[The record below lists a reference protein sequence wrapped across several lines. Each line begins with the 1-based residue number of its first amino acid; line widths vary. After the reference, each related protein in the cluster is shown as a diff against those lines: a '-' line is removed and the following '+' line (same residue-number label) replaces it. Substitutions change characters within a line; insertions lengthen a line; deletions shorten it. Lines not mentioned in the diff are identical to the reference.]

1 MCIIARPLPRKRA
14 LARSITMALLLACL
28 VAATLV
34 SCASRGRVRP
44 AAEADAR
51 ASGSDSV
58 ERVPAAKLD
67 AARAAVYRAVALS
80 RSGDMEGAL
89 AAANA
94 ALESARDMGIV
105 SSALE
110 AKAWALM
117 LAGSRKDAADTLA
130 QAASIGA
137 PVGALRA
144 VLEFRLAA
152 ADGLVAARKRAES
165 LKLQAIGDR
174 ATLAMAVMLGDKDLR
189 DIRIDSPEAASEL
202 ATYLVGYHLAP
213 EAPAT
218 PVAAPTAAPSDSP
231 AATPAAS
238 AMSVGPVVVVSE
250 PESVGADE
258 ATLAVA
264 RLSCKDALVRRGRFR
279 VVDAESRKAAIDELE
294 LSLSGATAGDHDKAV
309 GQLFSAD
316 YVASG
321 SVVKTDAGWLVAFTL
336 ASAAD
341 GHIVASDFSVAQDH
355 AAIMTEAGRFAE
367 SLDGLASSPQD

>member
-1 MCIIARPLPRKRA
+1 MNARPLPRA
-14 LARSITMALLLACL
+14 LARSITRALLLACL
-28 VAATLV
+28 VAATLA

-44 AAEADAR
+44 ATEAGDK
-51 ASGSDSV
+51 ASVSDSV
-58 ERVPAAKLD
+58 ERVPATKLD
-67 AARAAVYRAVALS
+67 AARAAVYRAMVLS
-80 RSGDMEGAL
+80 RSGDMQGAL
-89 AAANA
+89 DAANV
-94 ALESARDMGIV
+94 ALESARDMGVI

-110 AKAWALM
+110 AKAWALL

-152 ADGLVAARKRAES
+152 ADGLAAARKRAES
-165 LKLQAIGDR
+165 FKLQSPGDR
-174 ATLAMAVMLGDKDLR
+174 AAIAMAVMLGDKDLR
-189 DIRIDSPEAASEL
+189 DVAIDSPEAASEL

-213 EAPAT
+213 EPAAAPAT
-218 PVAAPTAAPSDSP
+218 APATTTAA
-231 AATPAAS
+231 AS
-238 AMSVGPVVVVSE
+238 MSVGPVVVISE

-264 RLSCKDALVRRGRFR
+264 RLSCKDALVKRGRFR
-279 VVDAESRKAAIDELE
+279 VVDAESRKAAMDELE
-294 LSLSGATAGDHDKAV
+294 LSLSGATAGDKDKAV

-316 YVASG
+316 FVASG

-367 SLDGLASSPQD
+367 SLDGLASNPQD

>member
-1 MCIIARPLPRKRA
+1 MNARPLPRA

-28 VAATLV
+28 VAATLA

-213 EAPAT
+213 EPAAAPAT
-218 PVAAPTAAPSDSP
+218 TTAA
-231 AATPAAS
+231 AS
-238 AMSVGPVVVVSE
+238 MSVGPVVVISE

-264 RLSCKDALVRRGRFR
+264 RLSCKDALVKRGRFR
-279 VVDAESRKAAIDELE
+279 VVDAESRKAAMDELE
-294 LSLSGATAGDHDKAV
+294 LSLSGATAGDKDKAV

>member
-1 MCIIARPLPRKRA
+1 MCINARPLQRTRA

-28 VAATLV
+28 VAATLA

-152 ADGLVAARKRAES
+152 ADGLVAARKRADS

-202 ATYLVGYHLAP
+202 ATYLVGYRLAP
-213 EAPAT
+213 EPATAPA
-218 PVAAPTAAPSDSP
+218 AAPTAAP
-231 AATPAAS
+231 AATPAAT
-238 AMSVGPVVVVSE
+238 AIGPVVVISE

-279 VVDAESRKAAIDELE
+279 VVDAESRKAAMDELE
-294 LSLSGATAGDHDKAV
+294 LSLSGATAGDKDKAV

>member
-1 MCIIARPLPRKRA
+1 
-14 LARSITMALLLACL
+14 MALMMACL
-28 VAATLV
+28 VSATLA
-34 SCASRGRVRP
+34 SCASRGRTRP
-44 AAEADAR
+44 AFEAGAT
-51 ASGSDSV
+51 AAGSDSA
-58 ERVPAAKLD
+58 ERVPSTKLD
-67 AARAAVYRAVALS
+67 AARAAVYRAIALS
-80 RSGDMEGAL
+80 KSGDMDGAL

-94 ALESARDMGIV
+94 ALESARDMGVI

-110 AKAWALM
+110 AKAWALL

-152 ADGLVAARKRAES
+152 ADGMAAARKRAES
-165 LKLQAIGDR
+165 LKGQSIGDR
-174 ATLAMAVMLGDKDLR
+174 AAIAMAVMLGDKDLR
-189 DIRIDSPEAASEL
+189 DIKIDSPEAASEL
-202 ATYLVGYHLAP
+202 ATYLVGYRLAP
-213 EAPAT
+213 Q
-218 PVAAPTAAPSDSP
+218 PVAAPAPAAPSAALAATIP
-231 AATPAAS
+231 AA
-238 AMSVGPVVVVSE
+238 VGPVVVVSE

-264 RLSCKDALVRRGRFR
+264 RLSCKDALVKRGRFR

-294 LSLSGATAGDHDKAV
+294 LSLSGATAGDKDKAV

-316 YVASG
+316 FVASG

-341 GHIVASDFSVAQDH
+341 GHIIASDFSVAQDH

-367 SLDGLASSPQD
+367 SLDGLAAPHQE

>member
-1 MCIIARPLPRKRA
+1 MRRRGMCINARPLQRTRA

-28 VAATLV
+28 VAATLA

-152 ADGLVAARKRAES
+152 ADGLVAARKRADS

-202 ATYLVGYHLAP
+202 ATYLVGYRLAP
-213 EAPAT
+213 EPATAPA
-218 PVAAPTAAPSDSP
+218 AAPTAAP
-231 AATPAAS
+231 AATPAAT
-238 AMSVGPVVVVSE
+238 AVGPVVVISE

-279 VVDAESRKAAIDELE
+279 VVDAESRKAAMDELE
-294 LSLSGATAGDHDKAV
+294 LSLSGATAGDKDKAV

>member
-1 MCIIARPLPRKRA
+1 MNTRPLSCQRARA
-14 LARSITMALLLACL
+14 LARYITMALMMACL
-28 VAATLV
+28 VSATLA
-34 SCASRGRVRP
+34 SCASRGRTRP
-44 AAEADAR
+44 AFEAGAT
-51 ASGSDSV
+51 AAGSDSA
-58 ERVPAAKLD
+58 ERVPSTKLD
-67 AARAAVYRAVALS
+67 AARAAVYRAIALS
-80 RSGDMEGAL
+80 RSGDMDGAL

-94 ALESARDMGIV
+94 ALESARDMGVI

-110 AKAWALM
+110 AKAWALL

-152 ADGLVAARKRAES
+152 ADGMVAARKRAEA
-165 LKLQAIGDR
+165 LKGQSIGDR
-174 ATLAMAVMLGDKDLR
+174 AAIAMAVMLGDKDLR
-189 DIRIDSPEAASEL
+189 DIKIDSPEAASEL
-202 ATYLVGYHLAP
+202 ATYLVGYRLAP
-213 EAPAT
+213 Q
-218 PVAAPTAAPSDSP
+218 PVAAPAP
-231 AATPAAS
+231 AALAATIPAA
-238 AMSVGPVVVVSE
+238 VGPVVVVSE

-264 RLSCKDALVRRGRFR
+264 RLSCKDALVKRGRFR

-294 LSLSGATAGDHDKAV
+294 LSLSGATAGDKDKAV

-316 YVASG
+316 FVASG

-341 GHIVASDFSVAQDH
+341 GHIIASDFSVAQDH

-367 SLDGLASSPQD
+367 SLDGLAAPHQE